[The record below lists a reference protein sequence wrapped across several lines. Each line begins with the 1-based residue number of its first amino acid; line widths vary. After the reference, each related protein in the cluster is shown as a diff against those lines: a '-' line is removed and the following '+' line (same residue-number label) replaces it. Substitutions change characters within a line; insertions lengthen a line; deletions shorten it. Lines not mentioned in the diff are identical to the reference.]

1 MFVVALGF
9 AFFGLAFFTEVTAA
23 RFLAVQGVESE
34 DFGEFEEV
42 SHSAGAFEV
51 LVEGT
56 FGTEHVDVFPEFGTE
71 GRNLLEGG
79 LEAGF
84 VTGHA
89 HVFPHDVTEFTM
101 DIVNSAVTLDG
112 EELVDAFFGL
122 LLAVFE
128 RGIGFGNLLE
138 LGAREVAADG
148 ERNDEVTVGET
159 LHQSRSAEAICIVV
173 GEVGFTENEAARN
186 RGHQIVVHPEAA
198 HGIVDGR
205 EDAHRNLVRV
215 FVGNLFLGVPAH
227 HTCAVGLYFRGS
239 RLRYARSQPPKTET
253 TVSAPKGH
261 L

>member
-1 MFVVALGF
+1 MR
-9 AFFGLAFFTEVTAA
+9 T
-23 RFLAVQGVESE
+23 
-34 DFGEFEEV
+34 
-42 SHSAGAFEV
+42 SANSTFEV

-79 LEAGF
+79 LEAGL

-148 ERNDEVTVGET
+148 ERNDEVTVGEA
-159 LHQSRSAEAICIVV
+159 LHKSRSAEAVCTVV

-186 RGHQIVVHPEAA
+186 RGHQIVPGWWTSNH
-198 HGIVDGR
+198 
-205 EDAHRNLVRV
+205 
-215 FVGNLFLGVPAH
+215 
-227 HTCAVGLYFRGS
+227 
-239 RLRYARSQPPKTET
+239 SQPRDHPWC
-253 TVSAPKGH
+253 SG
-261 L
+261 